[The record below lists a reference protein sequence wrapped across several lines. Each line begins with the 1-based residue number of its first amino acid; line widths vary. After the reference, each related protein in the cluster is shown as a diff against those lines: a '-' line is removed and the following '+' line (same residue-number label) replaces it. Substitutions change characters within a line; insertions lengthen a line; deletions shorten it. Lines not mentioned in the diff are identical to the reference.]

1 MKGNPIEFQSVLAT
15 EIADFLRHQRSL
27 GKRFYV
33 AHGNGAAYAHGGGAI
48 R

>member
-1 MKGNPIEFQSVLAT
+1 MSDLSI
-15 EIADFLRHQRSL
+15 IAHDYALNAE
-27 GKRFYV
+27 FYV